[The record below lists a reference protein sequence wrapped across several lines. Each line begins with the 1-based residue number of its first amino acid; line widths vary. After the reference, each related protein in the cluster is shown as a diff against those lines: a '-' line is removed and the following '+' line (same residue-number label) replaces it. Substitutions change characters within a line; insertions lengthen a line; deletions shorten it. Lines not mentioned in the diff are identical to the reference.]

1 MDAVKIDRDLERAI
15 TLFEQA
21 LELNPAHEDSLYYL
35 GNCLAQTGD
44 VDGAL
49 ERFAQIMQ
57 ANPQSH
63 RAHKR
68 WGTLRAVTSRGS
80 QDLDTAIEALERA
93 ATINPEETGVS
104 LVLGEVYLL
113 RGETA
118 EARRRLEWVVGS
130 NPQAGEAYWMLAY
143 LAWQDG
149 DSTEAVRLLDLA
161 RGTRSEDWKP
171 AGVVAEGETRVKMH
185 TESTPFQELYDA
197 WDGAPSPQDALAAL
211 HARVGGS

>member
-1 MDAVKIDRDLERAI
+1 MDALKVDRDLERAI

-21 LELNPAHEDSLYYL
+21 LELDPAHEDSLYYL

-44 VDGAL
+44 IDGAL
-49 ERFAQIMQ
+49 DRFAQIMQ
-57 ANPQSH
+57 ANRQSH

-68 WGTLRAVTSRGS
+68 WGTLRAVTARGP
-80 QDLDTAIEALERA
+80 QDLDSAIEALERA

-113 RGETA
+113 RGEKA

-130 NPQAGEAYWMLAY
+130 NPQAGEAFWVLAY

-149 DSTEAVRLLDLA
+149 DSTEAERLLGLA

-185 TESTPFQELYDA
+185 TESTPFEELYDA
-197 WDGAPSPQDALAAL
+197 WDGTLSPPEALASL
-211 HARVGGS
+211 HSRSGA